1 MGGLLGLSTPFS
13 VTLAERDGWGSLIYL
28 AFFVLAGV
36 ASALGKWKK
45 RGQDKRDQK
54 IADVEVELEAEIL
67 PEPAPARKV
76 ERPPPSVRPSTPQL
90 PAARSMPPPP
100 TSFPARP
107 PVLPTIKSV
116 PKAAPPT
123 PHKRRRVTQ
132 EAPAQAKAAYQEQ
145 VAVAPPP
152 RPRETHQRVTP
163 KRSTVPPDVRVI
175 RRLLADRTGQRAAIG
190 LCEVL
195 GPPIALRESHLER

>member
-1 MGGLLGLSTPFS
+1 MGGMLGLGAPFS

-107 PVLPTIKSV
+107 PVLPTMKSV

-145 VAVAPPP
+145 VAVAPPSW
-152 RPRETHQRVTP
+152 R
-163 KRSTVPPDVRVI
+163 
-175 RRLLADRTGQRAAIG
+175 
-190 LCEVL
+190 EVL
-195 GPPIALRESHLER
+195 DRPHVTVAAQRGGALALRHLVEGLDLGPEPVGVGGRRGKEF